1 MRHRDKKVSKR
12 RWKYGTSRL
21 AHHSKMQY
29 LQNAIRQSA
38 IKCVPVFLGSELK
51 RAILVS
57 GFVSCFAVVIVV
69 LRCKVRSG
77 WEWGGR
83 RAWLRWLLKEGP
95 SKTSVLL
102 SDPPSPSFSS
112 KVPDLITYVCL
123 AVFFHIIHLLF
134 SFLWLLLMMWLR
146 KLEPWDTEACELVSV
161 WKLYKDFRAESL
173 SFLCAECFYCLY

>member
-1 MRHRDKKVSKR
+1 MRHRDKKASKR

-38 IKCVPVFLGSELK
+38 IKWGVPVFLGSELK

-102 SDPPSPSFSS
+102 SDPPSPSFSR

-123 AVFFHIIHLLF
+123 AVFFSHHSSAVFF
-134 SFLWLLLMMWLR
+134 SLAAPYDVVKKTRAMG
-146 KLEPWDTEACELVSV
+146 VS
-161 WKLYKDFRAESL
+161 F
-173 SFLCAECFYCLY
+173 CLKVV